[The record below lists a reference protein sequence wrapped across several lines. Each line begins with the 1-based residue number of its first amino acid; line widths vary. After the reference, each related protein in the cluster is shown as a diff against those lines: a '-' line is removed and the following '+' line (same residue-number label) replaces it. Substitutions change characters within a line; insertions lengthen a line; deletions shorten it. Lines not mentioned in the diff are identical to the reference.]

1 MKKEEEFLIEELK
14 IGNLGGGGGGGCKMK
29 KEEFLNCNIILQVS
43 EYLFPPAYNML
54 SSADVLVEFDDT
66 NYTAIE
72 GEDVIFRVVKRTDS
86 NREVTVVFNTRSNT
100 RPGSASGEGKRE
112 L

>member
-1 MKKEEEFLIEELK
+1 
-14 IGNLGGGGGGGCKMK
+14 MK
-29 KEEFLNCNIILQVS
+29 KEEFLNSNNIIVLQMS
-43 EYLFPPAYNML
+43 EYLFPPAYNTL

-66 NYTAIE
+66 NYAAME

-86 NREVTVVFNTRSNT
+86 NREVTVIFNTRSNT
-100 RPGSASGEGKRE
+100 TPGSASGEGKRE